1 MSKRDSSRDEAFSD
15 RLSEKDIFKIRL
27 SLSCLS
33 NRVVV
38 CGSTAKL
45 FYWTP
50 PSAAS
55 LSNKWTSARSGVPV
69 LVISS
74 GDSGD
79 RNPKGAY
86 VGLVETDSGF
96 STWKETLTSSSNY
109 REQQRNFHTLMLST
123 GDGTMAGLRFNNE
136 DAARVFLKEVQDA
149 VQEVLSVS
157 SVPEL
162 NKPQPNVNK
171 ERLKK
176 FRKLKKVEISTPCLF
191 SHVTSITSATQIGG
205 ETGRAQENRE
215 RDGSRAFNATF
226 SRPAH
231 IRRAFSMSKT
241 RK

>member
-1 MSKRDSSRDEAFSD
+1 MSRRDSSRDEAFSD

-123 GDGTMAGLRFNNE
+123 GDGTMAGLRFNNCLLYTSPSPR
-136 DAARVFLKEVQDA
+136 DA
-149 VQEVLSVS
+149 
-157 SVPEL
+157 
-162 NKPQPNVNK
+162 
-171 ERLKK
+171 
-176 FRKLKKVEISTPCLF
+176 
-191 SHVTSITSATQIGG
+191 
-205 ETGRAQENRE
+205 
-215 RDGSRAFNATF
+215 
-226 SRPAH
+226 
-231 IRRAFSMSKT
+231 
-241 RK
+241 